1 MLSTQTEK
9 VSVVIPTYNESDNI
23 EKLIPEIISIFKEN
37 GIKGEIIVVDD
48 NSSDGT
54 GIIAEKLAKKFEN
67 VGVLH
72 RTGKLGIGSAC
83 ADGIKKSRGDVVITI
98 DADFSH
104 PPKAI
109 PLLLNEIK
117 KGNEIVIGSR
127 YVQGGEIRGWGFYRK
142 ITSRGANFLARL
154 FLGLKIR
161 DMTTYFRAY
170 TKQAL
175 NKIDMEKI
183 MFNGYFFSI
192 EIIYK
197 AEKKGIKIKE
207 IPVLFIDR
215 KSGKSKLGIKDKL
228 EFLSSLL
235 KLRFNL

>member
-1 MLSTQTEK
+1 MQIEK
-9 VSVVIPTYNESDNI
+9 VSVVIPTYNESENI
-23 EKLIPEIISIFKEN
+23 EKLIPEILHIFKEN
-37 GIKGEIIVVDD
+37 KIKGEIIVVDD

-54 GIIAEKLAKKFEN
+54 GIIAEKLAKKFGN
-67 VGVLH
+67 MVVLH
-72 RTGKLGIGSAC
+72 RKGKLGIGSAC
-83 ADGIKKSRGDVVITI
+83 ADGIKKSRGNVVITL

-104 PPKAI
+104 PPQAI
-109 PLLLNEIK
+109 PALLNEIK

-127 YVQGGEIRGWGFYRK
+127 YIKGGEIRGWGVHRK
-142 ITSRGANFLARL
+142 VTSRGANFLARL
-154 FLGLKIR
+154 FLGLKTR

-183 MFNGYFFSI
+183 IFSGYFFSI
-192 EIIYK
+192 ELIYK

-207 IPVLFIDR
+207 VPVLFIDR
-215 KSGKSKLGIKDKL
+215 ESGKSKLGIKDEL